1 MAWTGGGAG
10 GGAMTR
16 RELFGSAAALA
27 AIRRAPAQDG
37 AEIRYR
43 EYARCLPD
51 YLARLAAD
59 AFVRR
64 NARIAALGS
73 AEAIH
78 EYQSWA
84 RRTFLALAGPLP
96 QRTPLN
102 VRTLGAFDRPR
113 YRLEK
118 LVYESR
124 PGLFVT
130 ANLYLP
136 LSGSPPFPGVLF
148 QMGHTLDGKGGALY
162 QRCCQGLVQLGYVV
176 LAFDPMGQGERTNY
190 PEAGGWLTRLR
201 SADSEH
207 TTPGRQMLLTGET
220 ATGMLLWDAMR
231 SLDVLAS
238 HPQVDGRRL
247 ASTGQSGGG
256 TLTML
261 LAAADDRLAAAAV
274 CSGNT
279 ENFATV
285 PFFAPGSTDDAE
297 QNLVGSG
304 PPAFDRWDLL
314 WPLAPKPLL
323 VAASAHDF
331 IGTYSASYGASGREE
346 FRKLMRV
353 YEILGAPGKLKY
365 VETPLPHGLS
375 NSLRLA
381 IYNWFERSLKAS
393 DRTIEA
399 EPPTSPEP
407 DQALWC
413 GKTGNAVRDFAGRTP
428 FVLLRE
434 RAASVTTPARPPDLR
449 SLLGMEAPAAPP
461 RLQVLG
467 GTRYRACDI
476 RAAEVQSAETVW
488 VPAWLFLPKGAWSRL
503 LLILEPNG
511 RNAHWREDDL
521 YAELAGGGIAVCA
534 ADVRGVGDLAPQF
547 SPGAAGYAR
556 EHQDEENYAWAGLIL
571 GRSLLGQRVTD
582 ILALT
587 TALAREYPEAR
598 IAAAARDAMT
608 VPALCATALEQR
620 IAKVYLARHL
630 VSWRSLVAKEE
641 YTCPFANFVPDVL
654 RATDLP
660 GIARSI
666 APRTVIVAGAVDA
679 SGRLIE
685 RSDAPYENYR
695 ETPSWDY
702 TALSQL

>member
-1 MAWTGGGAG
+1 MDSVWLGPTKT
-10 GGAMTR
+10 MTR
-16 RELFGSAAALA
+16 RELFGAAAALA
-27 AIRRAPAQDG
+27 GARRASAQDG

-43 EYARCLPD
+43 EYARCVPE
-51 YLARLAAD
+51 YLERLAAD
-59 AFVRR
+59 AHTRR
-64 NARIAALGS
+64 DARIAALQTEG
-73 AEAIH
+73 AIR
-78 EYQSWA
+78 EYQVWA
-84 RRTFLALAGPLP
+84 RRTFLDLAGILP

-102 VRTLGAFDRPR
+102 RKTVGAFERPR
-113 YRLEK
+113 YRVEK

-136 LSGSPPFPGVLF
+136 SSGSPPFPGVLF
-148 QMGHTLDGKGGALY
+148 QMGHTLNGKGGALY

-220 ATGMLLWDAMR
+220 ATGLQLWDAMR
-231 SLDVLAS
+231 SLDVLAG
-238 HPQVDGRRL
+238 HPWVDARRL

-297 QNLVGSG
+297 QDLIGSG
-304 PPAFDRWDLL
+304 PLGFDRWDLL

-323 VAASAHDF
+323 VAASARDF
-331 IGTYSASYGASGREE
+331 FGTYSASYAASGREE
-346 FRKLMRV
+346 FRKLMRG

-375 NSLRLA
+375 YSLRLA
-381 IYNWFERSLKAS
+381 VYNWFESSLKGS
-393 DRTIEA
+393 NGVIVE

-407 DQALWC
+407 DETLWC
-413 GKTGNAVRDFAGRTP
+413 GKTGNTVRDFGGKTP
-428 FVLLRE
+428 FILVQE
-434 RAASVTTPARPPDLR
+434 RAASISTPTRAPDLR
-449 SLLGMEAPAAPP
+449 ALLGMEAPFTPP
-461 RLQVLG
+461 RMQVLAS
-467 GTRYRACDI
+467 TRYRACDI
-476 RAAEVQSAETVW
+476 RAVEVRTAETVW
-488 VPAWLFLPKGAWSRL
+488 APAWLFLPKAAWSRL
-503 LLILEPNG
+503 LLVLEPNG
-511 RNAHWREDDL
+511 RNGRWHEDEL
-521 YAELAGGGIAVCA
+521 YPELAGGGIAVCA
-534 ADVRGVGDLAPQF
+534 ADVRGIGDMAPQF

-556 EHQDEENYAWAGLIL
+556 EHQEEENYAWAGLIL

-582 ILALT
+582 IVALT
-587 TALAREYPEAR
+587 GALAQAYPQAT
-598 IAAAARDAMT
+598 IVAAARDKMT
-608 VPALCATALEQR
+608 IAALCAAALEPR
-620 IAKVYLARHL
+620 IAKLYLARHL
-630 VSWRSLVAKEE
+630 VSWRSLTANEE
-641 YTCPFANFVPDVL
+641 YTCPFANFVPNVL

-660 GIARSI
+660 EIARSI
-666 APRTVIVAGAVDA
+666 APRPVIVAGAVGA
-679 SGRLIE
+679 AGRLLP
-685 RSDAPYENYR
+685 RSEAPYDNYR
-695 ETPSWDY
+695 EAPTWDFN
-702 TALSQL
+702 ALSQF

>member
-1 MAWTGGGAG
+1 LGGDGV
-10 GGAMTR
+10 TR
-16 RELFGSAAALA
+16 RDLFGAVAVLA
-27 AIRRAPAQDG
+27 ATRTAVAQDG

-59 AFVRR
+59 AYARR
-64 NARIAALGS
+64 NARIAKLGTS
-73 AEAIH
+73 EAIR
-78 EYQSWA
+78 EYQTWA
-84 RRTFLALAGPLP
+84 RRTFLELAGVLP

-102 VRTLGAFDRPR
+102 LKTVGAFERSR
-113 YRLEK
+113 YRVEK
-118 LVYESR
+118 LIYESR

-136 LSGSPPFPGVLF
+136 SSGSPPFPGVLF
-148 QMGHTLDGKGGALY
+148 QMGHTLNGKGGALY

-190 PEAGGWLTRLR
+190 PKAGGWLTRLR
-201 SADSEH
+201 SADDEH

-220 ATGMLLWDAMR
+220 ATGMQLWDAIR

-238 HPQVDGRRL
+238 HPRVDARRL

-279 ENFATV
+279 ENFAAV

-297 QNLVGSG
+297 QNLIGSG
-304 PPAFDRWDLL
+304 PLGFDRWDLL
-314 WPLAPKPLL
+314 WPIAPKPLL
-323 VAASAHDF
+323 VAASARDF
-331 IGTYSASYGASGREE
+331 FGTYSASYTASAREE
-346 FRKLMRV
+346 YQKLMRA
-353 YEILGAPGKLKY
+353 YQILGAAGKLKY

-375 NSLRLA
+375 YSLRLA
-381 IYNWFERSLKAS
+381 IYNWFESSLRGGGRS
-393 DRTIEA
+393 IEE

-407 DQALWC
+407 DQTLWC
-413 GKTGNAVRDFAGRTP
+413 GKTGNTVRDLGGKTP
-428 FVLLRE
+428 FTLSRE
-434 RAASVTTPARPPDLR
+434 RAASIATPGRSTDLR
-449 SLLGMEAPAAPP
+449 ALLGMEVPAVPP

-467 GTRYRACDI
+467 NTRYRACDI
-476 RAAEVQSAETVW
+476 RAVEVQTAETVW
-488 VPAWLFLPKGAWSRL
+488 APAWLFLPKAAWSRL

-511 RNAHWREDDL
+511 RNGRWHEDEL
-521 YAELAGGGIAVCA
+521 YPELAGGGIAVCA
-534 ADVRGVGDLAPQF
+534 ADVRGVGDLTPQF

-556 EHQDEENYAWAGLIL
+556 EHQDEENYAWAGLML

-587 TALAREYPEAR
+587 GALAQAYPEAR
-598 IAAAARDAMT
+598 MAAAARDTMT
-608 VPALCATALEQR
+608 IPALCAAALEPR
-620 IAKVYLARHL
+620 IGKVFLSRHL
-630 VSWRSLVAKEE
+630 VSWRTLLAAEE
-641 YTCPFANFVPDVL
+641 YTCPLANFVPDVL

-660 GIARSI
+660 EIARSI
-666 APRTVIVAGAVDA
+666 APRPVIVAGAVNA
-679 SGRLIE
+679 SGRLLR

-695 ETPSWDY
+695 EAPSWDFD
-702 TALSQL
+702 TLSQL